1 MFIRYSLASAASGA
15 EGIEFAVLQKNRQPM
30 QHRVTGSVQIQNGQ
44 TVAFDFIPV
53 SVAIVVDANAPLFT
67 LKALLLCA
75 VPLFR
80 SSSSDLAADYNVSLC
95 GQNGN
100 PAAYGAS
107 HGDEVSLRSLQLQRN
122 HHMQAEAVCGH
133 IHQMLSGC
141 PKDPFRPRLNSEFPW
156 SNSGAGAA
164 IVLVLLS
171 TSTPKFP

>member
-1 MFIRYSLASAASGA
+1 
-15 EGIEFAVLQKNRQPM
+15 M

-67 LKALLLCA
+67 LNALLLCA

-100 PAAYGAS
+100 PAAYGAL
-107 HGDEVSLRSLQLQRN
+107 HGDEFSLHSLQLQRN
-122 HHMQAEAVCGH
+122 HRMQAEAVHGH
-133 IHQMLSGC
+133 THQILSDR
-141 PKDPFRPRLNSEFPW
+141 PKDPFRPD
-156 SNSGAGAA
+156 
-164 IVLVLLS
+164 
-171 TSTPKFP
+171 

>member
-1 MFIRYSLASAASGA
+1 MREKSLTFG
-15 EGIEFAVLQKNRQPM
+15 
-30 QHRVTGSVQIQNGQ
+30 
-44 TVAFDFIPV
+44 DF
-53 SVAIVVDANAPLFT
+53 LFT

-100 PAAYGAS
+100 PAAYGALY
-107 HGDEVSLRSLQLQRN
+107 GDEVSLHSLQLQRN
-122 HHMQAEAVCGH
+122 HRMQAEAVCGH

-141 PKDPFRPRLNSEFPW
+141 PKEW

-171 TSTPKFP
+171 TNTPKFP

>member
-1 MFIRYSLASAASGA
+1 MREKSL
-15 EGIEFAVLQKNRQPM
+15 
-30 QHRVTGSVQIQNGQ
+30 T
-44 TVAFDFIPV
+44 FDGFF
-53 SVAIVVDANAPLFT
+53 FT

-95 GQNGN
+95 GQ
-100 PAAYGAS
+100 
-107 HGDEVSLRSLQLQRN
+107 
-122 HHMQAEAVCGH
+122 
-133 IHQMLSGC
+133 
-141 PKDPFRPRLNSEFPW
+141 LNSEFPW